1 MIIHV
6 HFNIT
11 PPTLSNGVPDKR
23 GTLLSPCSCLVALLH
38 TVGAH
43 IAVLGTEARCHC
55 LVLSHHLSRRKGTVV
70 QAHTVICPL
79 TVQGQDV
86 WVLILVLET
95 ELLEMSK
102 PLPHAAGGMVLIS
115 K

>member
-1 MIIHV
+1 M
-6 HFNIT
+6 
-11 PPTLSNGVPDKR
+11 
-23 GTLLSPCSCLVALLH
+23 
-38 TVGAH
+38 
-43 IAVLGTEARCHC
+43 
-55 LVLSHHLSRRKGTVV
+55 
-70 QAHTVICPL
+70 QAHTVKRPL

-102 PLPHAAGGMVLIS
+102 PLPQAAGGMVLIS